1 MNGFIGLDF
10 ATESARAL
18 LLNEAGQVLAR
29 TSAKLAPVIVGADGS
44 RKQDPKSW
52 ILALDQILSEICQ
65 QATDLKINP
74 IALSITATSGTFV
87 LCDQTGAPLSDG
99 VMYNDGTANS
109 PLERAAKLGFPNSYF
124 KHVPEYLVSY
134 LTGENNCATDWSHAL
149 KTGVD
154 LASKDW
160 SPAARAQAGSIGLP
174 IVCAPGALLGG
185 VSKSHDLPPLKIYAG
200 MTDGCTAQISAGGA
214 DFGNAVTTL
223 GTTMVLKLI
232 SKVNVSGPGFYSHLV
247 PESMWLAGGASN
259 LGGISLQEFSD
270 LNALGQRAGE
280 YGPAKTIR
288 YPLVGSGERF
298 PIANKNLTAL
308 ATEESSD
315 EVENYRSTLEG
326 IGFAERLSYEILRAA
341 GAPALNAVTTVG
353 GGAKSATWNLIRATI
368 LNLEITARPDAG
380 SDLGAA
386 MIAVAASS
394 SGSLS
399 ENLAKIALQPGTHYE
414 PLRTESSRL
423 QESYEKFMV
432 LIANHRG

>member
-18 LLNEAGQVLAR
+18 LLNEAGDVLAR
-29 TSAKLAPVIVGADGS
+29 TNAKLAPVIVGPDTS
-44 RKQDPKSW
+44 RRQDPKSW
-52 ILALDQILSEICQ
+52 IVALDQVLTSICK
-65 QATDLKINP
+65 QAADLKINP

-87 LCDQTGAPLSDG
+87 LCDKTGTAISDG

-109 PLERAAKLGFPNSYF
+109 PLERAAKLGIPNSFF
-124 KHVPEYLVSY
+124 KHVPEFLVSY
-134 LTGENNCATDWSHAL
+134 LTGENQVSTDWSHAL

-154 LASKDW
+154 LDSKDW
-160 SPAARAQAGSIGLP
+160 SETAKVQAGSLSLP
-174 IVCAPGALLGG
+174 SVCPPGALLGEIA
-185 VSKSHDLPPLKIYAG
+185 KSHNLPAIKIYAG

-214 DFGNAVTTL
+214 NYGNAVTTL
-223 GTTMVLKLI
+223 GTTMVLKMI

-259 LGGISLQEFSD
+259 LGGISLQGFSD
-270 LNALGQRAGE
+270 LDSLGQRAGD

-288 YPLVGSGERF
+288 YPLVGTGDRF
-298 PIANKNLTAL
+298 PIANKNMTRAI
-308 ATEESSD
+308 TNESSD

-326 IGFAERLSYEILRAA
+326 IAFAERLSYEILIAA
-341 GAPALNAVTTVG
+341 GAPKLSAVTTVG
-353 GGAKSATWNLIRATI
+353 GGAKSPTWNLIRSTI

-386 MIAVAASS
+386 MIAFAASA

-399 ENLAKIALQPGTHYE
+399 DNLAKIKLQDGVSYQPVLG
-414 PLRTESSRL
+414 ESAQL
-423 QESYEKFMV
+423 QESYEKFLV
-432 LIANHRG
+432 LIAKYRG

>member
-18 LLNEAGQVLAR
+18 LLNETGQVLAR
-29 TSAKLAPVIVGADGS
+29 TNAKLAPVIVGADGS

-52 ILALDQILSEICQ
+52 IAALDQVLSEICK
-65 QATDLKINP
+65 QAAELKINP
-74 IALSITATSGTFV
+74 NALTLTATSGTFV

-124 KHVPEYLVSY
+124 KHVPEYLVAY

-154 LASKDW
+154 LETKDW
-160 SPAARAQAGSIGLP
+160 TSAAKVQAGAMRLP
-174 IVCAPGALLGG
+174 KICAPGALIGEL
-185 VSKSHDLPPLKIYAG
+185 SKRHNLPAMRIYAG

-232 SKVNVSGPGFYSHLV
+232 SKVNISGPGFYSHLV

-259 LGGISLQEFSD
+259 LGGISLQRFSD
-270 LNALGQRAGE
+270 LDELGVRAGE

-288 YPLVGSGERF
+288 YPLVGSGDRF
-298 PIANKNLTAL
+298 PIANKNLTSL
-308 ATEESSD
+308 VTEESSD
-315 EVENYRSTLEG
+315 EVENYRATLEG
-326 IGFAERLSYEILRAA
+326 IGFAERLSYEILRDS
-341 GAPALNAVTTVG
+341 GAPTLSAVTTVG

-368 LNLEITARPDAG
+368 LNLEITARPEAG

-386 MIAVAASS
+386 MIALAASS
-394 SGSLS
+394 SGHLS
-399 ENLAKIALQPGTHYE
+399 ENLAKIPLQPGTVYQ
-414 PLRTESSRL
+414 PVGRESNQL
-423 QESYEKFMV
+423 QESYEKFLV
-432 LIANHRG
+432 LIAKYRG

>member
-18 LLNEAGQVLAR
+18 LLNETGQVLAR
-29 TSAKLAPVIVGADGS
+29 TNAKLAPVIVGADGS

-52 ILALDQILSEICQ
+52 IAALDQVLSEICQ
-65 QATDLKINP
+65 QATDLKIKP

-124 KHVPEYLVSY
+124 KHVPEFLLAH
-134 LTGENNCATDWSHAL
+134 LTGDNNCPTDWSHAL

-154 LASKDW
+154 LESKDW
-160 SPAARAQAGSIGLP
+160 TPAAKVQAGEMKLP
-174 IVCAPGALLGG
+174 NVCAPGALLGE
-185 VSKSHDLPPLKIYAG
+185 VSKSHNLPPLKIYAG

-232 SKVNVSGPGFYSHLV
+232 SKINVSGPGFYSHLV

-259 LGGISLQEFSD
+259 LGGISLQEFNNLD
-270 LNALGQRAGE
+270 LLGDSAGA

-288 YPLVGSGERF
+288 YPLVGTGERF
-298 PIANKNLTAL
+298 PVANKNLTEIS
-308 ATEESSD
+308 TEKSAD

-341 GAPALNAVTTVG
+341 GAPALSAVTTVG
-353 GGAKSATWNLIRATI
+353 GGAKSATWNSIRATI

-386 MIAVAASS
+386 MIALAASS
-394 SGSLS
+394 IGSLS
-399 ENLAKIALQPGTHYE
+399 ENLAKIALQPGTLYE
-414 PLRTESSRL
+414 PLPTESSRL
-423 QESYEKFMV
+423 QESYEKFLV
-432 LIANHRG
+432 LIAKYRG